1 MLGPVRQLGLAALE
15 APTAA
20 RRLRTRSAAWLAVYL
35 GAAAAV
41 LAAVTYAVVTHR
53 EVLEQAPLTYLLP
66 ADWHDAGRLLLRR
79 LFAQQE
85 DAVVRNAA
93 IAASL
98 MVVQLTLFPLKE
110 QVSLALEQDARLVD
124 EPIDEHPVWM
134 QAWEELKLLA
144 MMLAAQGTIF
154 WIGYTSDPGRARLA
168 LVLSYAVLFASVGI
182 DFLSPVLQRHRLL
195 YGSILKT
202 LVAHP
207 LLTFGFGALFA
218 VPALV
223 TSEIASAHPGWGLT
237 AQLGLAFAG
246 QVVGVALAAI
256 GGTVAGAALL
266 PDARRRRP
274 TRPAVRALAWLVLLG
289 LLAGN
294 AYRFGAVGRSL
305 HHKSQLLKCTY
316 DVDWS
321 TLTVDTPSAGALA
334 LALRSDSITIAVALV
349 VVITNPTA
357 VDVEI
362 EDNRL
367 EAVHHGQL
375 VARSQLPRLR
385 IAAGATER
393 VPLRLPLTVK
403 PSQALRLR
411 GLLTERDWELT
422 LYLEVA
428 AGFTFPVFLIT
439 RDVTRGE

>member
-1 MLGPVRQLGLAALE
+1 MLGPVRQLVLAAFE

-20 RRLRTRSAAWLAVYL
+20 RRLHRRSAGWLAVYL
-35 GAAAAV
+35 AAAAAV
-41 LAAVTYAVVTHR
+41 LAVVTYALVTHR

-110 QVSLALEQDARLVD
+110 QASLALEQDARLID
-124 EPIDEHPVWM
+124 ETIDEHPVWM
-134 QAWEELKLLA
+134 QAWEEIKLLA

-154 WIGYTSDPGRARLA
+154 WIGYTSDPGRTRIA
-168 LVLSYAVLFASVGI
+168 LVLSYVVLFASVGI

-195 YGSILKT
+195 YGSILRT
-202 LVAHP
+202 LLAHP

-223 TSEIASAHPGWGLT
+223 TSEVASAHPTWSLATQLALT
-237 AQLGLAFAG
+237 FAG

-266 PDARRRRP
+266 PDARCRRP
-274 TRPAVRALAWLVLLG
+274 THLVVRALAWIVLLG

-294 AYRFGAVGRSL
+294 VYRFGAVGRSL

-321 TLTVDTPSAGALA
+321 TLSVETPSASALA
-334 LALRSDSITIAVALV
+334 LALRTDRITIAVELV
-349 VVITNPTA
+349 VGITNPTT

-367 EAVHHGQL
+367 VAVHHGQL
-375 VARSQLPRLR
+375 VATSRIPRMR

-411 GLLTERDWELT
+411 GLLTQRDWELT
-422 LYLEVA
+422 LYFEVA
-428 AGFTFPVFLIT
+428 AGFTFPVFL
-439 RDVTRGE
+439 VTR